1 MTRLPRL
8 LDSSLNEVRR
18 INPITGSLNL
28 TIIPLSTA
36 SLTLPP
42 EEEIPIR
49 SWVEIYSPFGSAG
62 IYRSKAPKNGYG
74 DTETTVE
81 LEHAVT
87 EVGDYICET
96 DVEESTTL
104 SAAMAK
110 IWTYYKGS
118 KWQLGTISQT
128 DTVILDID
136 YDNVLESI
144 LSLLEQTPGY
154 MLTFDF
160 STSPWTLGLASR
172 GTTVTAEGRLGRNVT
187 DASVNYDESELCTRV
202 YIPYDNDGD
211 ETYSVI
217 NADATTIANYGV
229 IEKRLSGGSYTQAQ
243 AAHVANVYLNK
254 HKKPKV
260 GVEIN
265 GLDLSEIT
273 GESLDSFTI
282 GKMFRLAIPKY
293 SVTVEDCV
301 TALSYED
308 LYSEDDAI
316 NVTVSLADAEDAVIE
331 YIRQQRTSQNAARK
345 SGGRGGRKQAEENKE
360 FWTAINRNDYAITLE
375 AYQRLYGDEYNYSQ
389 IEITAS
395 HIMSEV
401 AQTANGLYSRI
412 EQTASYLHTEIVD
425 TASGLQSQINQT
437 ASQISTLVETA
448 SGLQSQI
455 TQTASQIS
463 LKVDKNGVISAIE
476 QSSETIKISASKIDL
491 VGYVTADTLA
501 ADIARAGDL
510 TVNGTIRAS
519 TYYLGSGVS
528 PVSLGSGVYDLKIT
542 HSGNT
547 YTLQKQTYSNASWV
561 DVDSFSRAIT
571 SDSWSWVGGS
581 AKVTLQPQ
589 GQDFY
594 SPAIDLVAQHGQV
607 TWDADN
613 KGFSVDLDV
622 DDSNGTTVY
631 QEQAVHFSTL
641 TSYNA
646 GSSSVT
652 VDSVVKDGTTTYS
665 ANYKTVYIP
674 TTATASNGETL
685 TVNVSSDIS
694 TAYDQGVA
702 EGEGKFSLASV
713 TLQGA
718 AHGSITPIL
727 TGQGNSIRVGS
738 AITSSLIDSS
748 TSLRLGAA
756 TTLYEA
762 GTSTVVGRGTSVTR
776 YTAGEDKTY
785 YLRNTT
791 ATRFTSY
798 MSVMLYRRTGTSTYT
813 EAGNHDWYYKVS
825 SGGTA
830 YYTSNGTA
838 NVTLLG
844 SSGTYYQGNGGTY
857 TVQGSAVTAREVVS
871 SGGTVYYQADTAETY
886 YPALGSGGTV
896 YYKAG
901 SAITDL
907 YDEGQT
913 VTDTYYTKT
922 ASS

>member
-36 SLTLPP
+36 SLTLTP

-118 KWQLGTISQT
+118 RWQLGTISQT
-128 DTVILDID
+128 DAVILDID

-144 LSLLEQTPGY
+144 LSLLEQTPDY

-202 YIPYDNDGD
+202 YIPYDNDGE

-243 AAHVANVYLNK
+243 ATHVANVYLNK
-254 HKKPKV
+254 HKKPKI

-293 SVTVEDCV
+293 SVTVEDCI

-345 SGGRGGRKQAEENKE
+345 SGGRGGKRQAQENKD

-425 TASGLQSQINQT
+425 TASGLQSQI
-437 ASQISTLVETA
+437 
-448 SGLQSQI
+448 
-455 TQTASQIS
+455 TQTASQIA
-463 LKVDKNGVISAIE
+463 LKV
-476 QSSETIKISASKIDL
+476 SKGDVATQLAVECGNVSITGGNLTVD
-491 VGYVTADTLA
+491 GYVTSTGLA
-501 ADIARAGDL
+501 TDIANIQLLTIQAISLSGGLSSASGDIRTGGTVAGAEL
-510 TVNGTIRAS
+510 YRNGVDMGNA
-519 TYYLGSGVS
+519 Y
-528 PVSLGSGVYDLKIT
+528 VSLTDPGY
-542 HSGNT
+542 SGNSKT
-547 YTLQKQTYSNASWV
+547 VTFTKANGGTDTV
-561 DVDSFSRAIT
+561 TFSRAI
-571 SDSWSWVGGS
+571 SSGSWSWVGGS

-589 GQDFY
+589 NQDFY
-594 SPAIDLVAQHGQV
+594 SPALDDYYTGTKHWNGNMLLLPV
-607 TWDADN
+607 TVYDT
-613 KGFSVDLDV
+613 
-622 DDSNGTTVY
+622 NGTDV
-631 QEQAVHFSTL
+631 L
-641 TSYNA
+641 TSDINVTGIYNA
-646 GSSSVT
+646 
-652 VDSVVKDGTTTYS
+652 
-665 ANYKTVYIP
+665 AI
-674 TTATASNGETL
+674 
-685 TVNVSSDIS
+685 
-694 TAYDQGVA
+694 A
-702 EGEGKFSLASV
+702 EFTLASI
-713 TLQGA
+713 TLQGT
-718 AHGSITPIL
+718 AHESITPIL

-738 AITSSLIDSS
+738 PITSSLIDSS
-748 TSLRLGAA
+748 TALRLGAA

-762 GTSTVVGRGTSVTR
+762 GTSTVVGRGNTITL
-776 YTAGEDKTY
+776 YNAGEDKTY

-791 ATRFTSY
+791 ATRFQSY
-798 MSVMLYRRTGTSTYT
+798 MQVMLYRRTGTSTYT

-844 SSGTYYQGNGGTY
+844 TSGTYYQGDGGTH
-857 TVQGSAVTAREVVS
+857 TVQGSSVTAREEVS

-913 VTDTYYTKT
+913 VTDTYYTRT